1 MKKTFLLW
9 ENSLNH
15 KTEIHFYK
23 PENKKSDAAIVIFA
37 GGAYGFR
44 AAHESIGY
52 AEFLSENGYSAFVVD
67 YRVEPDY
74 CPLPLLDARRAVR
87 FVRANAEKFG
97 VDKNKV
103 LAMGSSAG
111 GHLTALLST
120 YTKKIDGGGVDII
133 DEEDFLPNGQILC
146 YPVISSD
153 ESIAHIDSYRH
164 LLGAEYNKKEAFSP
178 ELLVNETTPPTYI
191 WHTAEDDGVNV
202 INSYRY
208 AESLRKFSIPCE
220 MHIFPHGPH
229 GLGLARNVPHV
240 TRWKEWLLEWL
251 KAYY

>member
-1 MKKTFLLW
+1 MKQTFLLW
-9 ENSLNH
+9 ENLSEH

-23 PENKKSDAAIVIFA
+23 PDNKKSDVAIVIFA

-44 AAHESIGY
+44 SAHESIGY
-52 AEFLSENGYSAFVVD
+52 AEFLSEKGYSAFVVD

-74 CPLPLLDARRAVR
+74 FPLPLLDARRAVR

-103 LAMGSSAG
+103 LVMGSSAG
-111 GHLTALLST
+111 GHLAAFVST
-120 YTKKIDGGGVDII
+120 YTQKIDGEGVDSI
-133 DEEDFLPNGQILC
+133 DEENFLPDGQILC

-164 LLGAEYNKKEAFSP
+164 LLGTEYDKKEAFSP
-178 ELLVNETTPPTYI
+178 ELHVNETTPPAYI

-208 AESLRKFSIPCE
+208 AESLRKYSIPCE

-229 GLGLARNVPHV
+229 GAGLARQFPHI
-240 TRWKEWLLEWL
+240 TRWKDWLLEWIEL
-251 KAYY
+251 YY